1 MIQKF
6 YVVRVEK
13 KDGTLVYLRN
23 SEGASPS
30 GYSVATT
37 PNPEL
42 ARKFALTA
50 PHDVIQWIERIK
62 SSVGRTCN
70 PNTMK
75 AMVFEMSLREI
86 DDDDSEWNKALRMN
100 AISKLTEQEIV
111 ALGLQKHEIERR
123 LNAE

>member
-1 MIQKF
+1 MIQQF

-13 KDGTLVYLRN
+13 KDGMMVYLRI
-23 SEGASPS
+23 SDASSPS
-30 GYSVATT
+30 GYSAATT

-42 ARKFALTA
+42 ARKFPLTA
-50 PHDVIQWIERIK
+50 PQDVIQWIERIK

-75 AMVFEMSLREI
+75 VMVFEMSLREI

>member
-1 MIQKF
+1 MSQKF
-6 YVVRVEK
+6 YIVGVEK
-13 KDGTLVYLRN
+13 KDGVQVYLRV
-23 SEGASPS
+23 SDSASNS
-30 GYSVATT
+30 GYSAATT
-37 PNPEL
+37 PNPEN

-50 PHDVIQWIERIK
+50 PQDVIQWMERIK

-70 PNTMK
+70 AATMR

-86 DDDDSEWNKALRMN
+86 GDEDSDWNKALRMN

-123 LNAE
+123 LSAE